1 MITKR
6 WIQIIAGGAVCLAL
20 TNCGETKTSAASAPA
35 SQPSTAP
42 AAQTVPDG
50 EVNFSPDS
58 PQLAHIRTEAVRAAS
73 VPVGSLTVPGK
84 VEANANRLSHVVL
97 PIVGRISSV
106 EVKTGD
112 FVRQGDP
119 LVTVESPDADAA
131 ISALLQSQQQ
141 VLQAMAQVMQAKAGV
156 AKAQQD
162 YDRVKDLQEHGA
174 VAMKEV
180 LNAEAVL
187 VQSRAQVDQTNAAVQ
202 QANAA
207 VEQNRR
213 RLSIL
218 GLTPDN
224 FGQHVT
230 VKAPISGKVLDLS
243 VVKGEY
249 RNDLSAPIVTIADLS
264 SVWVTSDVPETSI
277 RLVDLG
283 EPVRI
288 SLDAYPNELF
298 SGRVTLIGD
307 TVDPQS
313 RTIKVRAELQNPGGR
328 LKPEMFGSIQ
338 LASQTETRPIVPA
351 AAVVSAEG
359 QSSVWKEEGPGRFQR
374 TAVTTGVQ
382 QNGQVAILSG
392 LNATDRVVVDG
403 VMLLQASR

>member
-1 MITKR
+1 MKPFTSILAASA
-6 WIQIIAGGAVCLAL
+6 ICLLL
-20 TNCGETKTSAASAPA
+20 TGCGETKTDAAIV
-35 SQPSTAP
+35 P
-42 AAQTVPDG
+42 AAKQAVPATPQG
-50 EVNFSPDS
+50 EVNFPPDS
-58 PQLAHIRTEAVRAAS
+58 PQLAQIKTEAVRAAS
-73 VPVGSLTVPGK
+73 VPVGNLMVPGK

-97 PIVGRISSV
+97 PLVGRITSV
-106 EVKTGD
+106 DVKTGD

-119 LVTVESPDADAA
+119 IVTVESPDADAA
-131 ISALLQSQQQ
+131 ISAMLQSQQQ
-141 VLQAMAQVMQAKAGV
+141 VLQAKAQVMQAKAGV

-162 YDRVKDLQEHGA
+162 YDREKDLQEHGA
-174 VAMKEV
+174 IAMKEV

-187 VQSRAQVDQTNAAVQ
+187 VQTRASEDQASASVQ

-224 FGQHVT
+224 FGQRVT
-230 VKAPISGKVLDLS
+230 VKAPISGKVLELS

-264 SVWVTSDVPETSI
+264 SVWVTSDVPETAI
-277 RLVDLG
+277 RLVKVG

-288 SLDAYPNELF
+288 SLDAYPNEVF
-298 SGRVTLIGD
+298 SGRVTLISD

-313 RTIKVRAELQNPGGR
+313 RTIKVRAELPNLDAR

-338 LASQTETRPIVPA
+338 LAEQTETRPIVPS
-351 AAVVSAEG
+351 AAVVSSEG
-359 QSSVWKEEGPGRFQR
+359 QSTVWKEAERGRFLR

-382 QNGQVAILSG
+382 SNGRVAILSG
-392 LNATDRVVVDG
+392 LDASDRVVVDG